1 MKVSLPLDLT
11 FSCCRLCSMDLAQ
24 NAALEFVLRAS
35 NTFKQVSASSSK
47 VLVRS
52 SEDVGLASKKVA
64 ATTRIELA
72 HIKHDI
78 ICHHGKSCTRL
89 LSSGMLCRRCAISCA
104 SVMQISSASSI
115 LARWCWNSSP
125 NRRLLWC
132 RRDMHRNGLWIRAR
146 RW

>member
-1 MKVSLPLDLT
+1 
-11 FSCCRLCSMDLAQ
+11 MDLAQ
-24 NAALEFVLRAS
+24 KAAFEFVLKAS
-35 NTFKQVSASSSK
+35 NTFRHVSASSSN

-52 SEDVGLASKKVA
+52 SEDVDAGLGSKKVA

-78 ICHHGKSCTRL
+78 ICHHGKSWTRL

-115 LARWCWNSSP
+115 LERLCWNSSP